1 MYVVR
6 MVILLVIAL
15 SRKGTKV
22 RGRTLNVMDVTRSVI
37 WPETALVHF
46 FLFQT
51 EIIDFYHIGTFIS

>member
-22 RGRTLNVMDVTRSVI
+22 RGRTLNVTDVTRSVI
-37 WPETALVHF
+37 WPETALVQL

-51 EIIDFYHIGTFIS
+51 EIIDFYHIGIFMS